1 MNLEGQYLTIEL
13 AYSLFFLSSLLI
25 IIGSLI
31 RKRTKKQLIQGLF
44 LAYYIQIAY
53 FTLFSNPIY
62 IALNQRATE
71 SVTAIF
77 GLHPFLFKNLVP
89 FSSIADQVFWH
100 YWDISMGLNVVMTIP
115 LGMLFVMKWQ
125 HEQRRFRWRKLLGLG
140 LLFSMTIECSQLIL
154 NIILGY
160 RYRIV
165 TSDDVL
171 MNLLGVLFGAI
182 IVKIIYWLWEKVM
195 NNKRRK

>member
-25 IIGSLI
+25 VIGSLI

-71 SVTAIF
+71 
-77 GLHPFLFKNLVP
+77 
-89 FSSIADQVFWH
+89 
-100 YWDISMGLNVVMTIP
+100 
-115 LGMLFVMKWQ
+115 
-125 HEQRRFRWRKLLGLG
+125 
-140 LLFSMTIECSQLIL
+140 
-154 NIILGY
+154 
-160 RYRIV
+160 
-165 TSDDVL
+165 
-171 MNLLGVLFGAI
+171 
-182 IVKIIYWLWEKVM
+182 
-195 NNKRRK
+195 